1 MIIGDQKIIDIG
13 KLVDYDALSV
23 HMSYK
28 YFFRKIIK
36 HISP

>member
-1 MIIGDQKIIDIG
+1 MN
-13 KLVDYDALSV
+13 KLIDYDALSV
-23 HMSYK
+23 YMSGK